1 MTDGYTIARDDRII
15 RLTINRPNHGNML
28 TLAMACDIA
37 ARLRDIGSDDAVN
50 AIVIRGDGENFCMG
64 RDPAG
69 APEGKPTT
77 ALEIREALIEPI
89 LGLYAAIRES
99 EVPVISGVQGMIN
112 GMGCGGTARCDV
124 TIAADNSRFA
134 LPEMRA
140 NLPPTLAMLAHLDRI
155 PPKSLLHMVYSTETI
170 DAHRAVALGL
180 VSDVVSLR
188 ELDRAVE
195 DLLEKLSGYE
205 RAAVVTCKEYLKRG
219 RETNYATANDLAGN
233 VLSVVLSSRS

>member
-112 GMGCGGTARCDV
+112 GMGCGVTAMCDV

-155 PPKSLLHMVYSTETI
+155 PPKSLLLPFIIFFPFCHSSNKPTTGVQLFPNS
-170 DAHRAVALGL
+170 L
-180 VSDVVSLR
+180 VEASFGVFCFFGVI
-188 ELDRAVE
+188 
-195 DLLEKLSGYE
+195 
-205 RAAVVTCKEYLKRG
+205 
-219 RETNYATANDLAGN
+219 
-233 VLSVVLSSRS
+233 